1 MRHGQLVLG
10 ITLAAALAV
19 TGCAGKVRVASAK
32 MCQAHGGT
40 YNATGKSC
48 TYAASSR
55 SAQQTCQAQG
65 GYYEPVADI
74 CEMGND

>member
-40 YNATGKSC
+40 YNATSKSC
-48 TYAASSR
+48 AYAASSR